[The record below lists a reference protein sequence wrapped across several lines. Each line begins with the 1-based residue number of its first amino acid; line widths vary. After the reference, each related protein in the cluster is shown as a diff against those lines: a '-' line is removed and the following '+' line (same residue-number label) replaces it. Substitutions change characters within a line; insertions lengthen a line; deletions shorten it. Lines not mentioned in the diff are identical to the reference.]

1 MAAESTRRFWTIP
14 NILTLSRLALIPLFL
29 WLMSRPDRRYWVW
42 GGVVIIYGIVSDI
55 LDGYLARKLN
65 QITETGKIL
74 DPLADKITA
83 GALAVFCVLERGLPI
98 WALGATVIRDLALV
112 AGSRIWWKNRGA
124 IPMSNFLGKI
134 AALLWGINLLFW
146 VFDWQPVA
154 YYTLWPIIGLYIYAG
169 FVYAWRVKKASV

>member
-112 AGSRIWWKNRGA
+112 AGSRIWWKNRLGSRKA
-124 IPMSNFLGKI
+124 GIKWCARPLQIRFAKYSPGMMSPGLMISEWIMGSMWCGCMIIP
-134 AALLWGINLLFW
+134 
-146 VFDWQPVA
+146 
-154 YYTLWPIIGLYIYAG
+154 AG
-169 FVYAWRVKKASV
+169 NTELRL